1 MEYLGRIGLNP
12 CDLRGQAYDGA
23 GAMAGA
29 YNGVA
34 AVIRNQHPKARYV
47 HCAAHVLNLCIVGA
61 CEVQAVVN
69 MWSTL
74 KELFLFFDNSPKR
87 YAELRKTINRDQP
100 EQNREKL
107 VNICKTRWIARHD
120 AIAVFCNLYDSVV
133 STLETIAANDG
144 GHWNA
149 ESCSKANSFRLA
161 IGNFEFLLSMAIV
174 RPCLAHTRPLC
185 VHLQKKSFGHLWSL
199 CSCGDCHKCFAAD
212 S

>member
-1 MEYLGRIGLNP
+1 M
-12 CDLRGQAYDGA
+12 
-23 GAMAGA
+23 
-29 YNGVA
+29 
-34 AVIRNQHPKARYV
+34 
-47 HCAAHVLNLCIVGA
+47 LNLCIVGA
-61 CEVQAVVN
+61 CEVQAVVS

-120 AIAVFCNLYDSVV
+120 AITVFCNLYDSVV

-149 ESCSKANSFRLA
+149 ESCSKANSVRLA

-185 VHLQKKSFGHLWSL
+185 VHLQKRALDI
-199 CSCGDCHKCFAAD
+199 CGAYAHVETVINALQQIRDNIDVFHAEWKCFAAD